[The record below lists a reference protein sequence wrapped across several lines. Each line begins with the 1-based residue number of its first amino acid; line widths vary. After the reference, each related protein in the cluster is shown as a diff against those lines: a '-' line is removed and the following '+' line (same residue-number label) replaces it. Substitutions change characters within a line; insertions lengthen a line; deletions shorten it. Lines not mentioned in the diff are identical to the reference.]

1 MFIKFDE
8 LELFEFF
15 EREPAIIGEYEE
27 GNWMYS
33 YGQNDFEIVLLV
45 SAYEMYV
52 EISITYNDNIVY
64 SQKHNNI
71 LEIKKSDSDNLR
83 LLSDKEN
90 TIVIKRK
97 PQIGVIVE

>member
-1 MFIKFDE
+1 
-8 LELFEFF
+8 
-15 EREPAIIGEYEE
+15 
-27 GNWMYS
+27 MYS
-33 YGQNDFEIVLLV
+33 YGQNDFKIVLLV
-45 SAYEMYV
+45 STYEMYV

-71 LEIKKSDSDNLR
+71 LEIRKSDSDNLR
-83 LLSDKEN
+83 LLLDKEN